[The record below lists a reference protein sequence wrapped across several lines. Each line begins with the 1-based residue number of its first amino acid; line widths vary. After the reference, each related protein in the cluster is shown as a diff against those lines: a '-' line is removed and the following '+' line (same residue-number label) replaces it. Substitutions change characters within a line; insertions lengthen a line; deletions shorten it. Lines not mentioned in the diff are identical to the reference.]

1 MKGDGGILIKR
12 VMGTHKTGKQSIRS
26 HPMAIGLIGVYSSNT
41 FMIFS
46 TDWCRVMS
54 VDSYA
59 IRFFCADPC
68 RGNVPLKRRTGRAA
82 GREKRFPLP
91 DLCKI
96 TEWYNLMEVQGN

>member
-1 MKGDGGILIKR
+1 MNSPVKKSLLKKSRKSQSRKSQEKVLDNEGDGGILIKR

-46 TDWCRVMS
+46 RDWCRVMS

-59 IRFFCADPC
+59 IHFFAQTPAGEMC
-68 RGNVPLKRRTGRAA
+68 R
-82 GREKRFPLP
+82 
-91 DLCKI
+91 
-96 TEWYNLMEVQGN
+96 

>member
-1 MKGDGGILIKR
+1 MNSPVKKSLLKKSRKSQSRKSHGKVKKKFLTMKGDGGILIKR

-46 TDWCRVMS
+46 RDWCRVMS

-59 IRFFCADPC
+59 IHFFCADPC
-68 RGNVPLKRRTGRAA
+68 RGNVPLK
-82 GREKRFPLP
+82 
-91 DLCKI
+91 
-96 TEWYNLMEVQGN
+96 